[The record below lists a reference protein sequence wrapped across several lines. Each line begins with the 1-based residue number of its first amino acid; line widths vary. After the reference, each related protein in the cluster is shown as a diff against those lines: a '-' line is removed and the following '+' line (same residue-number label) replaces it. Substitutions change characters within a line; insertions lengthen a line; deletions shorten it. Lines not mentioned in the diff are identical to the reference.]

1 MMPDPK
7 YRNAFSMGTRLDAVF
22 LDVSDEQA
30 DHLIERLKAEFSEL
44 ENLLSNY
51 RSDSELSRLNNK
63 AYSNSVQVSSR
74 LLDIITECHE
84 YYLLTGGVFDPAN
97 PLIRQ
102 AEGHAGGGMDKV
114 VTDRSDNS
122 VRFLDGR
129 VKIDSGGF
137 GKGLAVREARKMLE
151 AEGVENCLLS
161 FGESSVL
168 ALGTHP
174 AGDHWPVA
182 VGDIFNRHSSVRTA
196 RLVDRGMSTSG
207 TGMVNN
213 EGIFVAAGNIIDPR
227 SGESID
233 EPRTVTFVSE
243 DALEAEILSTALLV
257 DNACLGDD
265 FCRAG
270 REAFEV
276 CHELNGNYKVN
287 ELL

>member
-1 MMPDPK
+1 MNPK

-22 LDVSDEQA
+22 LGVSDKQA

-51 RSDSELSRLNNK
+51 RSYSELSRLNNK

-74 LLDIITECHE
+74 LLDIITECHD
-84 YYLLTGGVFDPAN
+84 YYLLTGGVFDPAG
-97 PLIRQ
+97 P
-102 AEGHAGGGMDKV
+102 ATSPGEGPPEGGMARV

-122 VRFLDGR
+122 VRYLDGR

-137 GKGLAVREARKMLE
+137 GKGLAIREARKILE

-182 VGDIFNRHSSVRTA
+182 VADIFNRHSSVRTA

-207 TGMVNN
+207 TGKVDK
-213 EGIFVAAGNIIDPR
+213 EGIFIAAGNIIDPR
-227 SGESID
+227 SGASVT

-257 DNACLGDD
+257 DNGCLGDD
-265 FCRAG
+265 FCKTG

-276 CHELNGNYKVN
+276 CYELNGNYKVN